1 MISTLS
7 SRLATLPTKAS
18 LTTLFDKASIF
29 TTNPQ
34 SQKVPKKPFNTYI
47 QFKVDNYGFIKTK
60 HPGLSAM
67 ELSKEV
73 SKMYQSLPESTL
85 NEYKAKYQA
94 EIARY
99 KDQLAQ
105 TPPEAI
111 KAQKKAKAEKK
122 LKRVK
127 VKISKTKNE
136 MEIPKCNNLSGYGLF
151 LSEEITK
158 APIYLSQTEKI
169 KYASEQWNILS
180 DDLKEDYRKLAA
192 EMSAERANE
201 IQAWTEKNMGTE
213 EMKKLEKLMEKKSKL
228 KSKLK
233 EMN

>member
-7 SRLATLPTKAS
+7 SRLATLPTKA
-18 LTTLFDKASIF
+18 LLINKASIF
-29 TTNPQ
+29 TTKPQ
-34 SQKVPKKPFNTYI
+34 SQKVPKKPLNTFI

-60 HPGLSAM
+60 HPSLSPI

-111 KAQKKAKAEKK
+111 KAEKKAQAEKK

-136 MEIPKCNNLSGYGLF
+136 MEIPKCTNLSGYGLF

-158 APIYLSQTEKI
+158 APPYLSQTEKI